1 MKVIGNLSYIK
12 LNVADRPASSHLM
25 SGSCQPQNT
34 PRLHFPG
41 QSQGRSQIRSEG
53 TICRSETREESGAA
67 AAQGRAGQGTPT
79 NVFFVGEFLSGKRNS
94 VDLNGQ
100 KTFL

>member
-41 QSQGRSQIRSEG
+41 QSQEPDQERRNTLQIGDERGE
-53 TICRSETREESGAA
+53 RRVER
-67 AAQGRAGQGTPT
+67 QRQRPRAGQGTPT

-100 KTFL
+100 KTF